1 MPSSVAQRGTL
12 RVDVGGITFRGIHV
26 GVTAGPHFVIQEM
39 SGWDESP
46 DMRRDAEDRPLQHGA
61 FDAPG
66 YLGARTIS
74 ISGVILGESPTD
86 LQQAVR
92 RLNGLLADGDDA
104 VMTVLDAV
112 EPLWARVRRASAPAV
127 KVHGE
132 DAAVADYQVQFW
144 APDPRRYGRVREF
157 VGSSVVPF
165 HQGTLPAIPEV
176 LVTGTFPQGYTIGYG
191 PRVFIVTAPLAAGR
205 THRIDMRTGWVYRDS
220 TQLVGAVAAAEVLR
234 IPPGMPD
241 EPVTLTGTNGSGSLT
256 LRVADTFA

>member
-1 MPSSVAQRGTL
+1 MPSSVAQRGML
-12 RVDVGGITFRGIHV
+12 RVDVGGITFH
-26 GVTAGPHFVIQEM
+26 GVHADMTSGPHFVIQEM

-46 DMRRDAEDRPLQHGA
+46 DMRRDTEDRPLQHGA

-74 ISGVILGESPTD
+74 ISGVILGQSPTD
-86 LQQAVR
+86 LQRAVR
-92 RLNGLLADGDDA
+92 RLNGLLADGGSA
-104 VMTVLDAV
+104 VMTVHDALGS
-112 EPLWARVRRASAPAV
+112 LWARVRRASAPAV

-144 APDPRRYGRVREF
+144 APDPRRYGRAREF
-157 VGSSVVPF
+157 AGGDAPF

-191 PRVFIVTAPLAAGR
+191 PRAFIVTAPLAAGQ
-205 THRIDMRTGWVYRDS
+205 THRIDMRTGWVYRGS